1 MCGII
6 GGSSF
11 IGFLPRVERGSE
23 RIKQYVITKKKV
35 KTMEE
40 YMHWDFLNNIHFI
53 IYLFLVV
60 RFHPEPKLIFC
71 DFMNVW
77 GTETFII

>member
-53 IYLFLVV
+53 IYLFFGGSIPPRTQINFL
-60 RFHPEPKLIFC
+60 
-71 DFMNVW
+71 
-77 GTETFII
+77 